1 MSETST
7 ATKVASQYA
16 AQVTGDLERNAK
28 EQKRVSGEIATLQE
42 QLTALQHDHT
52 VLVNIQQALAATAP
66 AVEGTTVPSP
76 RKKTA
81 AEPGGA
87 KGSRAKKSSGT
98 GQGRT
103 TVKKATATKLTAK
116 KAPASKAPA
125 KATGEKSTAP
135 TLVELVRR
143 HLTAQSEPR
152 SAAEVAAALAQDQP
166 ERAVQT
172 TVVRNTLESLVAKR
186 QAQRTKQG
194 SSVFYTAVG
203 AREPVTASESAA
215 QPEKSK

>member
-28 EQKRVSGEIATLQE
+28 EQERVSGEIATLQE

-66 AVEGTTVPSP
+66 AIEGTTVPSP

-81 AEPGGA
+81 AETGGA

-103 TVKKATATKLTAK
+103 TATKLTAK
-116 KAPASKAPA
+116 KAPATKAPA